1 MRLKLWCFIV
11 LTLVSV
17 RTTAAPFETCPS
29 KAYLF
34 QASPVQVYGVNLVTG
49 QTALLQSN
57 TGLNGN
63 INAVGFDFQDR
74 YIYGYDTNN
83 KRLVRLGSDFQVETL
98 NTLGLPQDYTFFVG
112 DVYNHVFYLYRQ
124 GKGLF
129 KI

>member
-1 MRLKLWCFIV
+1 
-11 LTLVSV
+11 
-17 RTTAAPFETCPS
+17 
-29 KAYLF
+29 
-34 QASPVQVYGVNLVTG
+34 VNLVTG

-112 DVYNHVFYLYRQ
+112 DVYNHIFYLYRQ

-129 KI
+129 KIDLSPLDSDPNAVLIIEQISATATVKLTDFAFHPA